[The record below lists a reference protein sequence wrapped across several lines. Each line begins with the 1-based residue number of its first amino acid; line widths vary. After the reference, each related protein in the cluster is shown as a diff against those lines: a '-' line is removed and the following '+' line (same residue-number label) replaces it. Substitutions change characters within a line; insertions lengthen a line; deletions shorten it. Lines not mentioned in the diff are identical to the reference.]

1 MTTKDPRCDQCG
13 GPHRAQMHVPE
24 QVWRAL
30 KIPDEAFLCAECVHA
45 IAAEHGINLAWFVG
59 DENYLNDPNWK
70 PLSSDH
76 ADLLVQVERLTARN
90 AKLEAVAEAARFEH
104 PYYRDR
110 QTTLECALD
119 ALEKP

>member
-1 MTTKDPRCDQCG
+1 
-13 GPHRAQMHVPE
+13 MHVPE